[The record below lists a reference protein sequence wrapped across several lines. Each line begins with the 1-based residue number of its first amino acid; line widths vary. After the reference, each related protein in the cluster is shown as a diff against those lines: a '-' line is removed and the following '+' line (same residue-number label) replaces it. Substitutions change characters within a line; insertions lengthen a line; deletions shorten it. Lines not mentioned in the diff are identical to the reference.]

1 MAYSADNQQEHQLN
15 LINATAAPPPTPVAQ
30 PNSHLVSSAAA
41 ADVLSSLLRRLPPT
55 LSLPTRRSCNT
66 TTTTTSAPVTSLSDP
81 DRYDLLLSASS
92 ELGFFQL
99 TDHNIPSQL
108 ANSAELEALS
118 LFDLTR
124 DKKEAYFPKNWPLGF
139 EDDEYGTG
147 ESFWFDPTCS
157 SESSELGLDSLR
169 ELSQALEKVALEI
182 VEMLSSASRFES
194 PGKVDP
200 TRVCSLMLV
209 HQSSHG
215 DNPATSGGSYPY
227 VVGLQYQIRSQK
239 FSILADSGW
248 TTVSPQVNSVM
259 VTIGDVAQVWS
270 NGAMKKVRGR
280 PVACLGNGGQKS
292 HRISMTLLL
301 TLPLGSTV
309 SPLLPKLEINS
320 YANEK
325 PIEEDDEQNGSVIV
339 EKEKKSFSS
348 FSFED
353 YAWRVYH
360 DPPLSGDPLDVYRI

>member
-259 VTIGDVAQVWS
+259 VTIGDVAQV
-270 NGAMKKVRGR
+270 
-280 PVACLGNGGQKS
+280 CLN
-292 HRISMTLLL
+292 LYLNCL
-301 TLPLGSTV
+301 TLAFLIANHSTFFV
-309 SPLLPKLEINS
+309 FSIITVRMFITEIGRMEIFKMHSVGLASNPWYRVIILFNWVFNLIREFLPRN
-320 YANEK
+320 
-325 PIEEDDEQNGSVIV
+325 
-339 EKEKKSFSS
+339 F
-348 FSFED
+348 F
-353 YAWRVYH
+353 
-360 DPPLSGDPLDVYRI
+360 